1 MDDPAIKRALYP
13 PVGMTPSSQKGGGKP
28 KTDFQWQVCIELFGE
43 NPNICDSPG
52 QGLALSG
59 REASAASLAGQAK
72 IKTSK
77 KVSVSQNQPN

>member
-43 NPNICDSPG
+43 DPTYVTS
-52 QGLALSG
+52 LAKARALSG
-59 REASAASLAGQAK
+59 RATSAARSSWAGK
-72 IKTSK
+72 IKNWL
-77 KVSVSQNQPN
+77 KVSVSKN

>member
-43 NPNICDSPG
+43 DPTYATA
-52 QGLALSG
+52 LAKARALSG
-59 REASAASLAGQAK
+59 RAASAARSSWAGK
-72 IKTSK
+72 IKNRL
-77 KVSVSQNQPN
+77 KVSVSKN